1 MSVNKSKEQ
10 FKKGFYKLRLILD
23 SATFALLLSVFFFL
37 YEMNRSAREKEEV
50 VEELIGIKNNLTTRY
65 LGLFP
70 EYIDNINSLLKESVE
85 HSNNSEE
92 RDSVIIF
99 QDVLYY
105 GIRSDAEGFR
115 QMISNILQLADND
128 CHITIAYYNPEGRPF
143 KNMIRD
149 ELISIDYQKKYI
161 SDMDDYRKRITKY
174 RREMRNLP
182 ENLTFE
188 EFDENVTRLINDN
201 FDNYFDQIAV
211 DELDKKKIIDNLRSY
226 RYVDS
231 IISEQYYDST
241 RLADKNRFEENVESH
256 RVKSSLY
263 KNTSDDVSVKTNN
276 LLKKLDE
283 VRLYYLD
290 KNYDDIVYS
299 DFCNMYKE
307 MSNTISDFFA
317 QNENIELI
325 PLNENMMM
333 SCWLSDINGD
343 EKAIFAFP
351 SKYSTDE
358 IGFISQDASFANY
371 IRTMLKGIKSSM
383 IY

>member
-211 DELDKKKIIDNLRSY
+211 DELDKKTIIDNLRSY

-263 KNTSDDVSVKTNN
+263 KNASDDVSVKTNN

>member
-358 IGFISQDASFANY
+358 MGFISQDASFANY

>member
-1 MSVNKSKEQ
+1 MSGNKSKEQ

-263 KNTSDDVSVKTNN
+263 KNASDDVSVKTNN